1 MAQEWGDLLFNGVS
15 LQESFGLLF
24 GTPEDVLFPK
34 WRERKQAIPGVDG
47 RYDYGSRNHE
57 ERTYR
62 IKCISLRPL
71 SRAEV
76 RERAYLLSRKSTIR
90 NWDEPDK
97 YYVGQLMDDQPLK
110 RLTADRDGNGRIGL
124 ELTFTC
130 EPFAYGKTITQPL
143 TNGNNPIKY
152 KGTAETPCLI
162 ILKNS
167 SASTIQTVQIKAVYR
182 R

>member
-15 LQESFGLLF
+15 LQERFGLLF

-76 RERAYLLSRKSTIR
+76 RELAYLLSRKSTIR

-124 ELTFTC
+124 ELEFTC
-130 EPFAYGKTITQPL
+130 HPYAYGETVTQPIRSGL
-143 TNGNNPIKY
+143 NRVEYG
-152 KGTAETPCLI
+152 GTAPAPALI
-162 ILKNS
+162 ILRNNGDKPIRGIS
-167 SASTIQTVQIKAVYR
+167 VKAISKK
-182 R
+182 